1 MSSTTETGNVTGTKD
16 KDYNLI
22 WFTEQCLSNAL
33 RLETYIQ
40 DAERDGDNELAELFR
55 KAQSDSRKGAERGKA
70 LLGTRMRG
78 YHRGGVGLRPLSPRP
93 SRVSGRRPRRCPA
106 QPPRMCAITASSS
119 SDGEMSTYSQSVR
132 TTGAW
137 PGSQ

>member
-1 MSSTTETGNVTGTKD
+1 MSATTETGDVTGTKD

-55 KAQSDSRKGAERGKA
+55 KAQSDSRKGAERGKQ
-70 LLGTRMRG
+70 LL
-78 YHRGGVGLRPLSPRP
+78 S
-93 SRVSGRRPRRCPA
+93 SRIKG
-106 QPPRMCAITASSS
+106 
-119 SDGEMSTYSQSVR
+119 
-132 TTGAW
+132 
-137 PGSQ
+137 